1 MPPDPA
7 RRRLLGLGA
16 VATLAALL
24 PACAREMPLRV
35 AAHVWP
41 GYELM
46 FLARSLGWLDEDE
59 VRLIETRNATE
70 SLAALARGEVDGAAL
85 TLDEMLRGRAMGI
98 PLTAVLVFDISSGAD
113 VVMARPAVR
122 APRDLAGR
130 RVGVELS
137 GTGALLL
144 QALLDKGG
152 LTRADVVVVPVG
164 EGEHVEAWEKEGLDA
179 IVAYEPAASR
189 LQAAGAYRLFDSRAT
204 PNAILDVLA
213 MRTDVLAR
221 RGDAVR
227 ALVAAHF
234 LALRHLQT
242 NPRDASH
249 RMAAR
254 LKLPSG
260 EAYGAYRGLQLPSA
274 EVNRRLLASGGEVA
288 ATAASLLAAMV
299 HAGILERG
307 DGLQA
312 LTSDAYLPRGES

>member
-1 MPPDPA
+1 MRPDPA

-16 VATLAALL
+16 AATLAALL

-46 FLARSLGWLDEDE
+46 FLARSLGWLDDNE

-85 TLDEMLRGRAMGI
+85 TLDETLRGRAAGI
-98 PLTAVLVFDISSGAD
+98 PLTVVLVF
-113 VVMARPAVR
+113 
-122 APRDLAGR
+122 
-130 RVGVELS
+130 
-137 GTGALLL
+137 
-144 QALLDKGG
+144 
-152 LTRADVVVVPVG
+152 
-164 EGEHVEAWEKEGLDA
+164 
-179 IVAYEPAASR
+179 ASR
-189 LQAAGAYRLFDSRAT
+189 AQ

-213 MRTDVLAR
+213 VRTAVLTR

-227 ALVAAHF
+227 ALAAAHF
-234 LALRHLQT
+234 LGLRHLQT

-260 EAYGAYRGLQLPSA
+260 EAYGAFRGLQLPSV